1 MTVPP
6 HVLAHALCVDD
17 PVYVYD
23 LAVLRQRL
31 ARLEALPIRRKRI
44 HFATMAND
52 NPQVLSE
59 IAAAGHGVFV
69 NSARHLALA
78 LSAGFE
84 PGRVIF
90 ASSNMTAAEMRH
102 CHNCGVHL
110 VLDSLA
116 QVETF
121 DGLASPGTAVGV
133 RVNVGSAIDNPEI
146 GDEPSY
152 RFGLLPAELKTA
164 VERVRR
170 LRICGVHSYFGTDIM
185 APATLAEGLRRLARV
200 AASLSDLSYVDSGGG
215 LGVPEDPDAPE
226 FDLDAY
232 GRVVAA
238 ELAELESRL
247 GRPIEL
253 VIEPG
258 RWLVAPIGWFFARV
272 VDIKRRPDRIFAGTS
287 ASVAQFPRP
296 LVYPERARH
305 ACEIVT
311 CERPRALADRPVWL
325 SGNSTYSRDFLARAV
340 TLPEPEIGDLIAF
353 HHAGA
358 YCRSMVTRFL
368 GKEMPAEITLNA
380 TIGENARPEQ
390 AALLSVA
397 E

>member
-1 MTVPP
+1 MTVPS
-6 HVLAHALCVDD
+6 HVIAHALCEEG

-31 ARLEALPIRRKRI
+31 ARLDALPIRRKQV

-59 IAAAGHGVFV
+59 IAAAGHGAFV
-69 NSARHLALA
+69 NSARHLSLA
-78 LSAGFE
+78 LSAGFS
-84 PGRVIF
+84 PDRIIF
-90 ASSNMTAAEMRH
+90 ASSNMTPDEMRH
-102 CHNCGVHL
+102 CHSCGVHL

-121 DGLASPGTAVGV
+121 DAMASRDTAIGV
-133 RVNVGSAIDNPEI
+133 RVNVGSAIDAPDI
-146 GDEPSY
+146 ADEPSY
-152 RFGLLPAELKTA
+152 RFGLLPEELTCA

-185 APATLAEGLRRLARV
+185 SPATLAEGLRRLVNV
-200 AASLSDLSYVDSGGG
+200 AVSLPDLSYVDSGGG
-215 LGVPEDPDAPE
+215 FGVPEEVGAPE
-226 FDLDAY
+226 FDLDTY
-232 GRVVAA
+232 GRLVAA
-238 ELAELESRL
+238 ELSGLESRL
-247 GRPIEL
+247 GRPVKL

-258 RWLVAPIGWFFARV
+258 RWLVAPIGWFFVRV
-272 VDIKRRPDRIFAGTS
+272 VDVKRRPDRIFVGTA

-296 LVYPERARH
+296 LVYPEKARH

-311 CERPRALADRPVWL
+311 CERSRALADRPIWL
-325 SGNSTYSRDFLARAV
+325 SGNSTYSRDFLARSV
-340 TLPEPEIGDLIAF
+340 TLPEPEVGDLIAF

-368 GKEMPAEITLNA
+368 GKEMPVEIALDA
-380 TIGENARPEQ
+380 TARQ
-390 AALLSVA
+390 SQLLSVA